1 MTHSELGEHILT
13 PIVEDEQ
20 ILRAVRHHHE
30 RYDGTGYPNRLSGKQ
45 IPLGARI
52 LAVADTYDA
61 ITSER
66 PYRKAMDP
74 RIAFNIIDGCKGS
87 QFDPE
92 IIDAFFKNQ
101 EKSIFAASHQSAD
114 KP

>member
-1 MTHSELGEHILT
+1 
-13 PIVEDEQ
+13 
-20 ILRAVRHHHE
+20 
-30 RYDGTGYPNRLSGKQ
+30 
-45 IPLGARI
+45 
-52 LAVADTYDA
+52 VADTYDA

-66 PYRKAMDP
+66 PYRKAMDS

-101 EKSIFAASHQSAD
+101 ENSHHLTD
-114 KP
+114 KT